1 MMLEDTSQDPSTAPL
16 SSSEDNEKAMSLTS
30 LVTSSSGSSASSSE
44 DGSSA
49 HYETSS
55 TEEGGT
61 TVVTKNSTV
70 ADDGI
75 EPTMMAMY
83 SNFSVPQEIS
93 HSTSAADFMS
103 SMADIESWY

>member
-1 MMLEDTSQDPSTAPL
+1 
-16 SSSEDNEKAMSLTS
+16 MSLTS
-30 LVTSSSGSSASSSE
+30 LVTSSSRSGSTHSE

-70 ADDGI
+70 AEEAMGAAAGCI
-75 EPTMMAMY
+75 EPTVMADY
-83 SNFSVPQEIS
+83 TNFSVPQEIS

-103 SMADIESWY
+103 SMADIESWD